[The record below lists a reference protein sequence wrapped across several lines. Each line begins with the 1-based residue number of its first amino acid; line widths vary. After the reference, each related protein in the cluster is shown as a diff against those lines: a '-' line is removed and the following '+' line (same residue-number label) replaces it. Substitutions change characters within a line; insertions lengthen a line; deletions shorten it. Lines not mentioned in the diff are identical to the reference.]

1 MEYTNKFDSS
11 VEKFM
16 GKYIRKPQIVYGIIV
31 LIITMY
37 AAQVAPQLPKTVT
50 NVFNN
55 SFFKLFFMI
64 LILWVAQIN
73 PTISILIAVAFL
85 LTVNYANNKTFFEML
100 DNTTTPM
107 PQIKPTA
114 IDSVNAVNQLTLQA
128 MSPNAGTTA
137 NVTNAANIAVST
149 MAPSDTKG
157 IQSVA
162 ALAQQA
168 LQPTAGN
175 APTVAADMTNAVT
188 AINTNI
194 PATITPAAVSQAIQV
209 LSNSAASPAANNVSV
224 VQTASNIA
232 TTAVPQTTNTP
243 NIVAAIQSLANAA
256 VTPTPINAQAV
267 AQTTQAV
274 VAAITTPPP
283 TTMVPATTM
292 APATTMVPAT
302 TMAPLPTD
310 VSSGCY
316 PMRSIDMSKVQPE
329 IEGNSIEDYQ
339 TFTPSM

>member
-1 MEYTNKFDSS
+1 
-11 VEKFM
+11 
-16 GKYIRKPQIVYGIIV
+16 
-31 LIITMY
+31 
-37 AAQVAPQLPKTVT
+37 
-50 NVFNN
+50 
-55 SFFKLFFMI
+55 
-64 LILWVAQIN
+64 
-73 PTISILIAVAFL
+73 
-85 LTVNYANNKTFFEML
+85 
-100 DNTTTPM
+100 
-107 PQIKPTA
+107 
-114 IDSVNAVNQLTLQA
+114 
-128 MSPNAGTTA
+128 
-137 NVTNAANIAVST
+137 

-274 VAAITTPPP
+274 VAAITLSLIHISEP
-283 TTMVPATTM
+283 TRP
-292 APATTMVPAT
+292 
-302 TMAPLPTD
+302 
-310 VSSGCY
+310 Y
-316 PMRSIDMSKVQPE
+316 
-329 IEGNSIEDYQ
+329 
-339 TFTPSM
+339 